1 MPLWQIVGI
10 SGNLVST
17 CGERDKLAGQ
27 AICSIHCLIRIV
39 FKEPAM
45 SDLNE
50 LHAALEAIKQNKK
63 SAKLFFYFLN
73 DKDGQMQSGFF
84 SISQGQSCCISYLN
98 KPNAIALSEI
108 PHLHFT
114 KVMSL
119 PATLMDLS
127 SQPFAACEL
136 DDVLAQLDPANFIK
150 ITPTPE
156 PAPIMQQSI
165 VEADLSA
172 GPAHVFYS
180 HISMQRDVTQLL
192 ETLYG
197 SSAEKK
203 VEEIALDSPP
213 HQYPDDFLNKCKLHA
228 TMMLGP
234 KKANEIFQPIY
245 DKLAHGHS
253 SRH

>member
-1 MPLWQIVGI
+1 
-10 SGNLVST
+10 
-17 CGERDKLAGQ
+17 
-27 AICSIHCLIRIV
+27 
-39 FKEPAM
+39 M

-50 LHAALEAIKQNKK
+50 LHAALKAIEQNKK

-73 DKDGQMQSGFF
+73 KADGQMQSGFF

-98 KPNAIALSEI
+98 KPNDIALSEI

-127 SQPFAACEL
+127 SQPFAPCEL
-136 DDVLAQLDPANFIK
+136 VDVVAQLDPAYFVK
-150 ITPTPE
+150 TTPAPEPTP
-156 PAPIMQQSI
+156 ITQQSI
-165 VEADLSA
+165 DEPAKTP
-172 GPAHVFYS
+172 GQAHVFYS
-180 HISMQRDVTQLL
+180 HISMQQDVTQLL

-197 SSAEKK
+197 SSAAKK
-203 VEEIALDSPP
+203 VEEIALISPP

-234 KKANEIFQPIY
+234 KKANEIFQPIF

-253 SRH
+253 SRL